1 MLMQIKHKVNVISFV
16 RQPHETQSSTTQN
29 IHLKG
34 AGCFTTLTCSGT
46 VTLSFLCA
54 GSLFAASLYSLAPTA
69 TPLGRGMR
77 RPWMGLWI

>member
-1 MLMQIKHKVNVISFV
+1 MLMQIKHKVIVMSFV
-16 RQPHETQSSTTQN
+16 RQPHETQSSNTQN

-46 VTLSFLCA
+46 EVLSFLCA

-77 RPWMGLWI
+77 RPWMGLLM